1 MTITRETTQISVAD
15 GSTMTIQLS
24 RPDPEPAG
32 NPLRGAGPAQVG
44 VIVAHELFGVNPDIR
59 TVTDR
64 LAEAG
69 YLAVAPEFYHRHAA
83 AGRWLE
89 RDDAG
94 RAEGFDLLHSVTRPD
109 AVADVSAAAQWLLL
123 QPNITEVA
131 AVGFSAGGHLAYLA
145 ASQLPLSATA
155 VLYGGWLPGT
165 DIPMSRPT
173 PTLSLTPGITG
184 RVLYLVGDDDALIDA
199 EQRGQIRDALAA
211 ANIDHAIVSYPDTEH
226 AFFWPGTAA
235 YNGAA
240 RDDAWAR
247 ILQLLD
253 RPSAVK
259 TAGRARNG

>member
-1 MTITRETTQISVAD
+1 MTITRETRQIPVAD
-15 GSTMTIQLS
+15 GSTMTIHLS
-24 RPDPEPAG
+24 APVAEPAT
-32 NPLRGAGPAQVG
+32 NPLPAAGSASVG

-59 TVTDR
+59 AVADL

-69 YLAVAPEFYHRHAA
+69 YLAVAPEFYHRYAIP
-83 AGRWLE
+83 GRWLD
-89 RDDAG
+89 RDDEG
-94 RAEGFDLLHSVTRPD
+94 RAEGFELLHSVTRQN
-109 AVADVSAAAQWLLL
+109 AVDDVSASVQWLLL

-145 ASQLPLSATA
+145 ATQLPLSATA
-155 VLYGGWLPGT
+155 VLYGGWLPST

-184 RVLYLVGDDDALIDA
+184 RILYLVGDDDALIDA
-199 EQRGQIRDALAA
+199 EQCGQILAA
-211 ANIDHAIVSYPDTEH
+211 LRNSSIDHEFVSYPNTEH

-235 YNGAA
+235 YNAAA

-253 RPSAVK
+253 RASAVRPVVR
-259 TAGRARNG
+259 GRNG